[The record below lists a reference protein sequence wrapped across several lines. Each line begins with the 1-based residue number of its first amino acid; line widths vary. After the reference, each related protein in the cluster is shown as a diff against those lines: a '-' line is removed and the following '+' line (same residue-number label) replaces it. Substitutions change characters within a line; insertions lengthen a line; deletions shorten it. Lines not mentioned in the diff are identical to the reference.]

1 MNVKQELLNKFFD
14 MHDKMLGDYE
24 YGVTKLG
31 LINRA
36 VAALVEEGHSEESLK
51 AIASETDFPEISF
64 EFNDMAINIPFM
76 SENGTEQVDPTLY
89 YKEPYNEYMMKFYT
103 AKYNALLM
111 DTKYEVIIEESC
123 EVFDSNEENC
133 DEEDNDN
140 SEYDGLPMYFA
151 YIQEKETE
159 EELEDTITGLFAQ
172 ITEIIDELDV
182 YVYELLET
190 LK

>member
-1 MNVKQELLNKFFD
+1 MNIKQQLLNKFFD
-14 MHDKMLGDYE
+14 MHDKMLADYE

-36 VAALVEEGHSEESLK
+36 VEALVEEGLSKESLDS
-51 AIASETDFPEISF
+51 ILSETTFPEISF

-76 SENGTEQVDPTLY
+76 NENGMEEVEPTLY
-89 YKEPYNEYMMKFYT
+89 YKEPYNDYMIQFYT

-123 EVFDSNEENC
+123 EFFDSNEEEVE
-133 DEEDNDN
+133 DEDNVN
-140 SEYDGLPMYFA
+140 SEYDDLPMYFA

-159 EELEDTITGLFAQ
+159 EQLEDTTTGLFAQ

-182 YVYELLET
+182 YVYELLEN

>member
-1 MNVKQELLNKFFD
+1 MNTKQQQLLNTFFD

-51 AIASETDFPEISF
+51 SIISETTFPEISF

-76 SENGTEQVDPTLY
+76 SENGMEQVEPTLY
-89 YKEPYNEYMMKFYT
+89 YKEPYNEYMIQFYT

-111 DTKYEVIIEESC
+111 GTGHEVIIEESC
-123 EVFDSNEENC
+123 EVFDSNEEDC
-133 DEEDNDN
+133 EEEDNDN
-140 SEYDGLPMYFA
+140 SEYDGLPMFFA
-151 YIQEKETE
+151 YIQEIATE
-159 EELEDTITGLFAQ
+159 EELESTTTGLFGQ
-172 ITEIIDELDV
+172 ITEVIDELDV
-182 YVYELLET
+182 YVYELLEN
-190 LK
+190 K

>member
-36 VAALVEEGHSEESLK
+36 VAVLVEEGHSEESLK

-89 YKEPYNEYMMKFYT
+89 YKEPYNEYVMKFYT

-111 DTKYEVIIEESC
+111 DTKYEVSIFQSD
-123 EVFDSNEENC
+123 VFYEDM
-133 DEEDNDN
+133 DEDE
-140 SEYDGLPMYFA
+140 SEYEDFPMYVA
-151 YIQEKETE
+151 YIQDKETQIDVDDTTTGRLCKITDVIE
-159 EELEDTITGLFAQ
+159 EVEC
-172 ITEIIDELDV
+172 